1 MSFFGKLKKFFEKDK
16 SSEGKL
22 KSRTKNSQDDVG
34 SDVSA
39 SEVSDDSLGIV
50 AGGVSR
56 PQAPKVR

>member
-34 SDVSA
+34 SGVSA
-39 SEVSDDSLGIV
+39 SEVSDDSLGSV
-50 AGGVSR
+50 AGGVYR
-56 PQAPKVR
+56 PNFTKTK